1 MVSDVTG
8 LFKFFTFVY
17 KAQRHIGILE
27 LRSMIQ
33 DPGHNKLNT
42 GSWTQ
47 DQNSGNLNV
56 TSAAKQ

>member
-8 LFKFFTFVY
+8 LFKFLNFVY

-33 DPGHNKLNT
+33 DPGHKKHDT

-47 DQNSGNLNV
+47 E
-56 TSAAKQ
+56 A